1 VKYRLP
7 GKSIVHVSGEF
18 QPWNGQEKG
27 FLVADFLVK
36 HPLILMTND
45 LNQQFDFKFSAEKPY
60 QSSHEEYI
68 DQAKRIHQQ
77 ISSGKCE
84 KVVLSRTKSV
94 FYDTN
99 FLHADFE
106 RLCDLYPTAFVYIA
120 STEKYGTWIGATPE
134 LLLQK
139 TGNLCETVALASTKK
154 KDDKTDWTNKE
165 YFEQA
170 VVNEFIVQRLHEIG
184 CEAIESSER
193 NEVVAGPLK
202 HLRNKITFASPSTPL
217 ERLIHS
223 LHPTPAVSG
232 LPQKEAIEVIEQV
245 EQHERTL
252 YAGVIGVLDE
262 QSSALFVNLRCAQVF
277 ENEVCLYVGGGHT
290 AASNSNA
297 EWVETE
303 NKAKTLLNVLQN
315 H

>member
-99 FLHADFE
+99 FLLTDFE

-154 KDDKTDWTNKE
+154 RTTRQIGQTRNILSKLWSMSFLFNACTKSDAK
-165 YFEQA
+165 
-170 VVNEFIVQRLHEIG
+170 RLK
-184 CEAIESSER
+184 AANAMKLS
-193 NEVVAGPLK
+193 
-202 HLRNKITFASPSTPL
+202 
-217 ERLIHS
+217 
-223 LHPTPAVSG
+223 
-232 LPQKEAIEVIEQV
+232 QV
-245 EQHERTL
+245 H
-252 YAGVIGVLDE
+252 
-262 QSSALFVNLRCAQVF
+262 
-277 ENEVCLYVGGGHT
+277 
-290 AASNSNA
+290 
-297 EWVETE
+297 
-303 NKAKTLLNVLQN
+303 
-315 H
+315 

>member
-1 VKYRLP
+1 
-7 GKSIVHVSGEF
+7 
-18 QPWNGQEKG
+18 
-27 FLVADFLVK
+27 
-36 HPLILMTND
+36 
-45 LNQQFDFKFSAEKPY
+45 
-60 QSSHEEYI
+60 
-68 DQAKRIHQQ
+68 
-77 ISSGKCE
+77 
-84 KVVLSRTKSV
+84 
-94 FYDTN
+94 
-99 FLHADFE
+99 
-106 RLCDLYPTAFVYIA
+106 
-120 STEKYGTWIGATPE
+120 
-134 LLLQK
+134 
-139 TGNLCETVALASTKK
+139 
-154 KDDKTDWTNKE
+154 
-165 YFEQA
+165 
-170 VVNEFIVQRLHEIG
+170 
-184 CEAIESSER
+184 
-193 NEVVAGPLK
+193 
-202 HLRNKITFASPSTPL
+202 L